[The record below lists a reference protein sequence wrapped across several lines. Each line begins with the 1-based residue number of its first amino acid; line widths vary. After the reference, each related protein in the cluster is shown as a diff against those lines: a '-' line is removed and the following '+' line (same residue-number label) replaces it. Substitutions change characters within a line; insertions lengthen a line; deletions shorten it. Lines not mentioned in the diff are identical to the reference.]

1 MKSTKFITELRA
13 RGLQITEK
21 EAEHHSRI
29 NSKTIKIF
37 RAMKQKKD
45 RSIYFKRG
53 DKVRIINLNKEGII
67 ISIAYISYES
77 LSYNVEVCG
86 STVVVNIN
94 NLEKI

>member
-1 MKSTKFITELRA
+1 MFKMKD
-13 RGLQITEK
+13 K
-21 EAEHHSRI
+21 E
-29 NSKTIKIF
+29 
-37 RAMKQKKD
+37 
-45 RSIYFKRG
+45 IYFKRG

-86 STVVVNIN
+86 SKVVVNVN

>member
-1 MKSTKFITELRA
+1 MK
-13 RGLQITEK
+13 
-21 EAEHHSRI
+21 
-29 NSKTIKIF
+29 
-37 RAMKQKKD
+37 KKD
-45 RSIYFKRG
+45 KEIYFKRG

-86 STVVVNIN
+86 SRVVVDVN

>member
-1 MKSTKFITELRA
+1 MKKKKEFITL
-13 RGLQITEK
+13 
-21 EAEHHSRI
+21 
-29 NSKTIKIF
+29 
-37 RAMKQKKD
+37 
-45 RSIYFKRG
+45 KRG

-86 STVVVNIN
+86 STVVVNVN

>member
-1 MKSTKFITELRA
+1 ME
-13 RGLQITEK
+13 
-21 EAEHHSRI
+21 
-29 NSKTIKIF
+29 
-37 RAMKQKKD
+37 KKD
-45 RSIYFKRG
+45 RSIYFQRG

-86 STVVVNIN
+86 FTVVVDIK